1 MKFLGRI
8 GIALLLLGTVVLGA
22 GQAGLLAGSLPK
34 RLGVTNGRLSPPSQ
48 TPNSVSSQADL
59 YPGHAQQAYA
69 AMAPMRFQGDGGAA
83 MQKLAAI
90 LRTMPRTTVVTEQAD
105 YIHTESRT
113 PVLNFTDDL
122 EFWVDRPAGLI
133 HFRSASRLGRKDFGA
148 NRTRMEE
155 IRRLFAA

>member
-1 MKFLGRI
+1 MKFLDRI
-8 GIALLLLGTVVLGA
+8 GFALLLLGTAVLGA

-48 TPNSVSSQADL
+48 TPNTGSSQADL

-90 LRTMPRTTVVTEQAD
+90 LRAMPRTTVVTEQAD

-113 PVLNFTDDL
+113 AFLKFTDDL
-122 EFWVDRPAGLI
+122 EFWIDRPAGVI
-133 HFRSASRLGRKDFGA
+133 HFRSASRLGREDLGV
-148 NRTRMEE
+148 NRARMQD
-155 IRRLFAA
+155 IRNRFNA